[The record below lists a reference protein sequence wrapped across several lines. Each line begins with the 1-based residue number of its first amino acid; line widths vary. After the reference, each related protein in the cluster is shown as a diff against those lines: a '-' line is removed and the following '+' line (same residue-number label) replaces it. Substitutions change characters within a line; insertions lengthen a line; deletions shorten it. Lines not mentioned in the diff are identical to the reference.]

1 MKGNKAKPLVVI
13 AGYGE
18 GLGHAIK
25 KTFEDDG
32 FQVVTLSRKNAMI
45 LADTTDT
52 NEVNRAFAQIET
64 LYGIPSVVICNTA
77 LLTIERFFVT
87 TSSQFEQT
95 WRTSVMSV
103 FNIAQTVIPSMIKT
117 GRGSLLVTG
126 ATAGVKGN
134 KNFSAFASAKFAL
147 RGLTQSLAREFQP
160 NRIHIAHVVIDGI
173 IWSEKSRERFPT
185 LVKANAIQPEDAAM
199 TYLHLAKQPVT
210 AWTQEVDIRPY
221 SEVF

>member
-1 MKGNKAKPLVVI
+1 MQNNTSKPLAVI

-32 FQVVTLSRKNAMI
+32 YHVVTISRENAMI
-45 LADTTDT
+45 LADTTDP
-52 NEVNRAFAQIET
+52 NEVNRAFTQIET
-64 LYGIPSVVICNTA
+64 LYGIPNVVICNTA

-95 WRTSVMSV
+95 WRASVMSV
-103 FNIAQTVIPSMIKT
+103 FNIAQAVIPSMIKA
-117 GRGSLLVTG
+117 GNGSLLVTG
-126 ATAGVKGN
+126 ATAGMKGS

-160 NRIHIAHVVIDGI
+160 NRIHIAHLIIDGI

-185 LVKANAIQPEDAAM
+185 LVKDHAIQPDDAAM
-199 TYLHLAKQPVT
+199 TYLYIAKQPVT
-210 AWTQEVDIRPY
+210 AWTHEVDIRPY
-221 SEVF
+221 REVF